1 MQALRKLSL
10 VWAVLLLAA
19 MSMLISDSQ
28 SLSLPAPRDQ
38 ATSCCSGSPQ
48 GCAQHCQKSCCETS
62 KACCK
67 KCGKDCCKQA
77 KEKCEAACCK
87 GH

>member
-10 VWAVLLLAA
+10 VCGVLLLAA
-19 MSMLISDSQ
+19 MSLLISDSQ
-28 SLSLPAPRDQ
+28 SLSLPAFKTQ
-38 ATSCCSGSPQ
+38 AAVCCASKPQ
-48 GCAQHCQKSCCETS
+48 GCGQHCQKSCCETP

-67 KCGKDCCKQA
+67 KCGKSCCEQA
-77 KEKCEAACCK
+77 KDKCEVACSK